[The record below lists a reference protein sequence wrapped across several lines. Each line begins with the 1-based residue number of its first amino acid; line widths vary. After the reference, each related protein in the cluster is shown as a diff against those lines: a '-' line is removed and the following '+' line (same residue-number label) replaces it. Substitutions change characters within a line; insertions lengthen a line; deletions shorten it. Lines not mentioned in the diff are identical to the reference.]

1 MASGLKIVWPIPDP
15 ISELRAERPAFAQ
28 AIVHEGKNRG
38 FAVAARRVKFRAG
51 VRLSVAS
58 VR

>member
-15 ISELRAERPAFAQ
+15 ISELRAERPTFAQ
-28 AIVHEGKNRG
+28 AIVHEGKKRG

-51 VRLSVAS
+51 VRLSGG
-58 VR
+58 

>member
-1 MASGLKIVWPIPDP
+1 MATGLKIVWPIPDP

-28 AIVHEGKNRG
+28 TIVREGKKRG
-38 FAVAARRVKFRAG
+38 FTVAARRVMFRAG

-58 VR
+58 VG

>member
-15 ISELRAERPAFAQ
+15 ISELRAERPTFAQ
-28 AIVHEGKNRG
+28 AIVHEGKKIG

-51 VRLSVAS
+51 VRLSGG
-58 VR
+58 

>member
-15 ISELRAERPAFAQ
+15 ISELRAERSAFAQ
-28 AIVHEGKNRG
+28 TIVREGKKRG
-38 FAVAARRVKFRAG
+38 FAVSARGVKFRAG

-58 VR
+58 IG